1 MQSADLSVFTHKYQ
15 RQKQQQKKTS
25 NFWSWRTKIEQCK
38 ISRRKC
44 QRRFD
49 LTVVD
54 WAALFSTT
62 QVWETQHHH
71 SGESLLLSEHR
82 SEDAAMFH
90 RLFEGFEGETVPGVG
105 MQCQS
110 NGDCTGFNL
119 TTKMKKKK
127 GKKRQDLPQFL
138 KCKREKKATWVAWF
152 VFFTR
157 LVLRS
162 MFFLFSTHEGLMSSF
177 LKCSYD

>member
-1 MQSADLSVFTHKYQ
+1 MQSADFSVFTHKYQ
-15 RQKQQQKKTS
+15 S
-25 NFWSWRTKIEQCK
+25 LFFF
-38 ISRRKC
+38 
-44 QRRFD
+44 FD

-54 WAALFSTT
+54 RAALFSMT

-82 SEDAAMFH
+82 AGDAAMFH

-110 NGDCTGFNL
+110 NGDCTGFSL
-119 TTKMKKKK
+119 TTKMKKK
-127 GKKRQDLPQFL
+127 
-138 KCKREKKATWVAWF
+138 REKKDKICPNSWSAREKKKQHGLRDSF
-152 VFFTR
+152 FFTR